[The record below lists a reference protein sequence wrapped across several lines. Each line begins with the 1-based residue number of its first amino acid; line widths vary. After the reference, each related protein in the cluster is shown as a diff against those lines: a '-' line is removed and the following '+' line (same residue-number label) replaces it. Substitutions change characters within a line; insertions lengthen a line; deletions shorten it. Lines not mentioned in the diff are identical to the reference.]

1 MDTCASAEARSGLAE
16 RLPRADA
23 RNHFQRVC
31 DGHWEQHGRPPEPK
45 AISRSGSAF
54 ASEPTC
60 PAEMRSQ
67 ERHRSHTLLPE
78 CEVSLHSL
86 LKKERPSIRQTR
98 WAAGTTQCV
107 TRLRLA
113 APVE

>member
-31 DGHWEQHGRPPEPK
+31 DGYWEQHERPPEPK
-45 AISRSGSAF
+45 AISRLGSAF
-54 ASEPTC
+54 AFEPTC

-67 ERHRSHTLLPE
+67 ERHRAQTLLPS
-78 CEVSLHSL
+78 CEASLHSL
-86 LKKERPSIRQTR
+86 LKKERPSIRQLR
-98 WAAGTTQCV
+98 SAARTTQYV